1 MRLTAAAISTCGY
14 MLALLFRLLLLV
26 KDLDMVHLDLESVT
40 GLGLYTMYVL
50 FVDAFA
56 AKWHRC

>member
-1 MRLTAAAISTCGY
+1 

-40 GLGLYTMYVL
+40 GLRLYTMYVF

-56 AKWHRC
+56 AKGHCC